1 VLGVSPSSLLKP
13 VKTQLFALRDSG
25 FIGSPTMNTVP
36 AEIASAAN
44 GMASLHMS
52 VAM

>member
-13 VKTQLFALRDSG
+13 VFALRDSG